1 GARRTPVKHIRLSAA
16 LVVPVV
22 LGLAAPALAENIDGS
37 AIDAILTLA
46 QGYGAASVETQGNGQ
61 PRIAG
66 QVGGVPYQ
74 AFFLNCDSGA
84 CEDLNFYAV
93 FGGIKPTMDSMNAWN
108 RDKRFGRAYVDSDL
122 DAVIE
127 YDINL
132 EYGVAQDNL
141 NAAFGVWSLVLGE
154 FADYVGYGATA
165 P

>member
-1 GARRTPVKHIRLSAA
+1 VKHTCLSAA
-16 LVVPVV
+16 LVVPLV
-22 LGLAAPALAENIDGS
+22 LGLTAPALAETIDGS
-37 AIDAILTLA
+37 AIDDILALA
-46 QGYGAASVETQGNGQ
+46 KGYGEASLAAQGNGQ

-66 QVGGVPYQ
+66 KVGEVPYQ
-74 AFFLNCDSGA
+74 VFFLNCDGGS
-84 CEDLNFYAV
+84 CEDLNFYAG

-108 RDKRFGRAYVDSDL
+108 RDKRFGRAYLDGDL

-132 EYGVAQDNL
+132 EYGVERDNL

-154 FADYVGYGATA
+154 FAGYVGYGAET

>member
-1 GARRTPVKHIRLSAA
+1 MKHTCLSAVLA
-16 LVVPVV
+16 LPVV
-22 LGLAAPALAENIDGS
+22 RGLSAPVLAENIDGS
-37 AIDAILTLA
+37 AIDDILALA
-46 QGYGAASVETQGNGQ
+46 QGYGEASLTTQANGQ

-66 QVGGVPYQ
+66 KVGDVPYQ
-74 AFFLNCDSGA
+74 VFFLNCDSGA
-84 CEDLNFYAV
+84 CEDLNFYAG

-108 RDKRFGRAYVDSDL
+108 RDKRFGRAYLDGDL

-132 EYGVAQDNL
+132 EYGVERENL

-154 FADYVGYGATA
+154 FAGYVGYGART

>member
-1 GARRTPVKHIRLSAA
+1 MKHTCLSAVLA
-16 LVVPVV
+16 LPVV
-22 LGLAAPALAENIDGS
+22 LGLSAPVLAENIDGS
-37 AIDAILTLA
+37 AIDDILALA
-46 QGYGAASVETQGNGQ
+46 QGYGEASLTTQANGQ

-66 QVGGVPYQ
+66 KVGDVPYQ
-74 AFFLNCDSGA
+74 VFFLNCDSGA
-84 CEDLNFYAV
+84 CEDLNFYAG

-108 RDKRFGRAYVDSDL
+108 RDKRFGRAYLDGDL

-132 EYGVAQDNL
+132 EYGVERENL

-154 FADYVGYGATA
+154 FAGYVGYGART

>member
-1 GARRTPVKHIRLSAA
+1 MKHISLSAA
-16 LVVPVV
+16 LMVPVV
-22 LGLAAPALAENIDGS
+22 LGLSAPALAENIDGS
-37 AIDAILTLA
+37 AIDDIVRIAK
-46 QGYGAASVETQGNGQ
+46 GYGEASLETQGNGQ

-66 QVGGVPYQ
+66 TVGGVPYQ
-74 AFFLNCDSGA
+74 VFFLNCDSGA
-84 CEDLNFYAV
+84 CEDLNFYAG

-132 EYGVAQDNL
+132 EYGVARDNL

-154 FADYVGYGATA
+154 FASYVGYEATA